1 MFAAAARS
9 GLLRNIT
16 YVALHLFTATG
27 FVIVDAVYCKTS
39 KQMNRADPNFG
50 AGRIPYVR
58 LVGPMIDQIPAAV
71 ALFDRDL
78 TCVLCNARWK
88 ELLRLPPDIQP
99 PFSSRFVTSCKRG
112 PWRQALQRALAGETL
127 SREFERL
134 ERANGSVDWV
144 RWSVSPWK
152 DTKGRVRG
160 ALMVCE
166 DVTAEM
172 EQSLRSKVLKEEL
185 SLFIDIA
192 EDFALC
198 MLDDEGR
205 IAIWNPGAERL
216 CGWQEAEVQ
225 GQPFDILFDPAERER
240 GLPEAQLRL
249 ARRNGSFRDR
259 CWRTRKNGTR
269 FLAEVTITRIKGDDI
284 LPSGFGQIL
293 RDITHEETRARSLEA
308 STVLLRSILDT
319 VPDALV
325 VIDVAGTILLF
336 SKAAEEM
343 FGYSAPEVVGRNVS
357 MLMPS
362 PDREE
367 HDKHLHRYSERGEGR
382 VIGLKRRVHGL
393 RKDGS
398 IFPHSLM
405 IGEAF
410 GGGER
415 MFAGYIQ
422 DLTHKERT
430 EARLQ
435 ELQRELAHIGRVSE
449 MGTLA
454 TAIAHELNQPLMA
467 IGNIVQTSAELLRQG
482 EADSTE
488 KVADALEQ
496 AGREALRAGEIV
508 KRLRVFMTRG
518 DIDRTLE
525 DPGALAR
532 DACALAT
539 AGSRYR
545 NIAWSLSVEPGLE
558 PMLVDRVQI
567 QQVLHN
573 LVHNAMEAVD
583 RDGWVKVGIAQDGAA
598 TRFSVTDSGPGVPP
612 ERVARLFE
620 PFSTTKRDGMGMGL
634 SICRTIVEAH
644 GGRIWYDPDGAAG
657 AAFVFTVPAFRE
669 EDEHAD

>member
-1 MFAAAARS
+1 
-9 GLLRNIT
+9 
-16 YVALHLFTATG
+16 
-27 FVIVDAVYCKTS
+27 
-39 KQMNRADPNFG
+39 MNKADPSFR
-50 AGRIPYVR
+50 AGRIPYTR
-58 LVGPMIDQIPAAV
+58 LVAPMIDQIPAAV

-78 TCVLCNARWK
+78 ACVLCNAGWK
-88 ELLRLPPDIQP
+88 KLLRLPPEIQP
-99 PFSSRFVTSCKRG
+99 PFSREYVTSCERG
-112 PWRQALQRALAGETL
+112 PWRAALQRALAGEVL

-134 ERANGSVDWV
+134 ERADGTVDWV

-152 DTKGRVRG
+152 DTKGTVRG

-185 SLFIDIA
+185 SLFIDTA

-205 IAIWNPGAERL
+205 ITIWNEGAERL
-216 CGWQEAEVQ
+216 CGWREGEVQ
-225 GQPFDILFDPAERER
+225 GESFDILFDPGERTR
-240 GLPEAQLRL
+240 GLPKTQLRL

-259 CWRTRKNGTR
+259 CWRTRKDGTR
-269 FLAEVTITRIKGDDI
+269 FLAEVTITRIEGDEI
-284 LPSGFGQIL
+284 LPSGFGQVL
-293 RDITHEETRARSLEA
+293 RDITHEDTQARSLEA

-325 VIDVAGTILLF
+325 VIDVEGRILLF

-343 FGYSAPEVVGRNVS
+343 FGYSASEVVGRNVA

-367 HDKHLHRYSERGEGR
+367 HDAHLLRYRTRGESK

-398 IFPHSLM
+398 IFPHTLR

-415 MFAGYIQ
+415 MFAGFIQ
-422 DLTHKERT
+422 DLTHKEQT
-430 EARLQ
+430 EARME
-435 ELQRELAHIGRVSE
+435 ELQRELAHIGRVSD
-449 MGTLA
+449 MGTLS

-467 IGNIVQTSAELLRQG
+467 ISNIVQTSAELLRRG
-482 EADSTE
+482 EPGSLE
-488 KVADALEQ
+488 KVADALEE
-496 AGREALRAGEIV
+496 AGHEALRAGEIV
-508 KRLRVFMTRG
+508 KRLRSFMARG

-525 DPGALAR
+525 DPGKLAR
-532 DACALAT
+532 DACTLAA
-539 AGSRYR
+539 AGIRHR
-545 NIAWSLSVEPGLE
+545 NVEWSLEVEPGLE

-567 QQVLHN
+567 QQVLFN
-573 LVHNAMEAVD
+573 LVRNAIDAVE
-583 RDGWVKVGIAQDGAA
+583 RDGQVTIAIAKDDAA
-598 TRFSVTDSGPGVPP
+598 TRFTVTDSGPGVPP
-612 ERVARLFE
+612 ERVARLFA

-634 SICRTIVEAH
+634 AICRTIVEAH
-644 GGRIWYDPDGAAG
+644 GGRIWYDPDLAAG
-657 AAFVFTVPAFRE
+657 AAFLFTVPAFRE
-669 EDEHAD
+669 EDDHAD